1 MIDVSDHSFNVM
13 DICKDIA
20 RKKKNNF
27 SGVASAKASLYI

>member
-20 RKKKNNF
+20 RKKNNF